1 VKSFK
6 NGMGKEKSFLISFL
20 SILLI
25 ATGLYMVA
33 SHSYQ
38 WARGYLAVEHIEVE
52 EIKEVKE
59 VNEVNV
65 VKKVQPSLSEKKAVV
80 QPIKDPQYDSAPEI
94 GEQFGTLTIPKLEAT
109 IPIFEGTDPDQL
121 AKGIGHFANS
131 VLPGENNNSVLSGHR
146 DTVFRQLGEVGEND
160 LLIVTTSAGKF
171 TYRIKKVRI
180 VDEDDRTVIVPKP
193 RATLTVTT
201 CYPFNFVGSASERY
215 VLVAE
220 LIEMVL
226 TEEEVT

>member
-1 VKSFK
+1 
-6 NGMGKEKSFLISFL
+6 MGKEKSFLISFL

-25 ATGLYMVA
+25 ATGLYMAV

-38 WARGYLAVEHIEVE
+38 WIRGYLAVEHIEV
-52 EIKEVKE
+52 KEVKE
-59 VNEVNV
+59 VDEVNEIKEV
-65 VKKVQPSLSEKKAVV
+65 NASLTEKKPVV
-80 QPIKDPQYDSAPEI
+80 QPIYAPQYESSPKKDEK
-94 GEQFGTLTIPKLEAT
+94 FGTLTIPKLEVS

-220 LIEMVL
+220 LVEMEL
-226 TEEEVT
+226 PEEKVA

>member
-1 VKSFK
+1 MKTIK
-6 NGMGKEKSFLISFL
+6 NEKGKEKSFLISFL

-25 ATGLYMVA
+25 ATGLYMAA

-52 EIKEVKE
+52 EVKELKEVKE
-59 VNEVNV
+59 VNA
-65 VKKVQPSLSEKKAVV
+65 SLTGKKAVV
-80 QPIKDPQYDSAPEI
+80 QPMQAPQYESSPEI
-94 GEQFGTLTIPKLEAT
+94 DEQFGTLTIPKLKVS

-160 LLIVTTSAGKF
+160 LLIVTTSAGEF
-171 TYRIKKVRI
+171 TYRVQKVRI
-180 VDEDDRTVIVPKP
+180 VDANDRTVIVPKP

-201 CYPFNFVGSASERY
+201 CYPFNYLGNAPERY

-220 LIEMVL
+220 LIEMEL
-226 TEEEVT
+226 PEEEVV